1 MAQRQ
6 HHYERAFESYV
17 RTLRMPY
24 VAVDEARKSL
34 LPDGE
39 GLHPAVS
46 EHAAP
51 SEDRR
56 SIKNF
61 DFILY
66 ADQRN
71 LLVEIKGRKVMRHA
85 RRTPSPRPR
94 AGRLEN
100 WVTSGDVE
108 SLCAWQSLF
117 GEGFVGAFVFVYWCD
132 EQPPDGLFQEVF
144 AFEGRWYALRAV
156 SVTDY
161 ARCMKRRSE
170 RWHTVDLPRRD
181 FERLSQPFSW
191 SYLDAAPAEV

>member
-17 RTLRMPY
+17 RTRRMPY

-39 GLHPAVS
+39 GLHT
-46 EHAAP
+46 EAP
-51 SEDRR
+51 DHSDHRR

-71 LLVEIKGRKVMRHA
+71 LLVEIKGRKVMRSSRA
-85 RRTPSPRPR
+85 AAPAPRG
-94 AGRLEN
+94 GRLEN
-100 WVTSGDVE
+100 WVTAGDVE
-108 SLCAWQSLF
+108 SLGAWESLF

-156 SVTDY
+156 SVADY

-170 RWHTVDLPRRD
+170 RWQTVDLPRRD
-181 FERLSQPFSW
+181 FERVSQPFSR
-191 SYLDAAPAEV
+191 SYLDAAPIEV